1 MKSTLLLVVLL
12 LSLSTQAKTL
22 KIACLTP
29 EGTTWSNSLKNM
41 AKDVKAATNGEVEFK
56 VYYGGVSG
64 DEPDVLRKIRV
75 GQMQGGVFTGRTLGE
90 IYGDMR
96 VLELPFNFK
105 LDREKA
111 YKTLQAMTPEFN
123 QGFLKKGFKNLG
135 FYEIGQVYLVSTKK
149 ANSLEALKGLKIWSW
164 EGDSLVAAMIESLKL
179 VSVPLALP
187 DVLSSLSTGVIDA
200 AYSSPLGVLALQWQT
215 KIKYIMDFPVAY
227 SVAAFLIKDEEW
239 KKLTPDQQKKVEDV
253 ANKYLAEAQISTVKE
268 NEEALKSLKTLGIEF
283 VKFPESDMKQ
293 SEAIRSDVIK
303 RLKGKLLSDAALQN
317 LSKQIGK

>member
-1 MKSTLLLVVLL
+1 MLFLVLL
-12 LSLSTQAKTL
+12 LSLSVQAKTF

-90 IYGDMR
+90 IHGDMR

-105 LDREKA
+105 TDREKA
-111 YKTLQAMTPEFN
+111 YKTLVAMTPEIN
-123 QGFLKKGFKNLG
+123 QGFQKKGFKNLG

-149 ANSLEALKGLKIWSW
+149 ATSLDALKGLKIWSW
-164 EGDSLVAAMIESLKL
+164 EGDTLVAAMVESLKL

-215 KIKYIMDFPVAY
+215 KIKYLLDFPVAY

-239 KKLTPDQQKKVEDV
+239 KKLTADQQKKVEDV
-253 ANKYLAEAQISTVKE
+253 ANKYLAEAQVATVKE
-268 NEEALKSLKTLGIEF
+268 NEEALKSLKNLGVEF
-283 VKFPESDMKQ
+283 IKFPESDMKQ
-293 SEAIRSDVIK
+293 SDAIRLDVIK
-303 RLKGKLLSDAALQN
+303 RLKGNLLSEQAIQH